1 MTMSLGL
8 FPGSP
13 NALDNHTTYV
23 QAQGILGAENNIY
36 HMLREDLAS
45 PPSPIEASWI
55 SLERSKEERAG
66 AAASAAEFAALEA
79 DQISCTFKAKKR
91 TGSMGGCSS
100 NCRDLFQ
107 VAIYAGNTIT
117 SSSTSS
123 GTTGKNIDDFPVSG
137 GLNALLQYVLGLH
150 GILHPIFRHRPWT
163 QSPPPRPRE
172 SRPSRFFPPLSS

>member
-1 MTMSLGL
+1 
-8 FPGSP
+8 
-13 NALDNHTTYV
+13 
-23 QAQGILGAENNIY
+23 
-36 HMLREDLAS
+36 MLREDLAS

-79 DQISCTFKAKKR
+79 DQISCTFKAQKR

-137 GLNALLQYVLGLH
+137 GLNALLQVC
-150 GILHPIFRHRPWT
+150 
-163 QSPPPRPRE
+163 
-172 SRPSRFFPPLSS
+172 